1 MLKHLI
7 DRPVSVTMA
16 MLVAVVLGLTGI
28 RLLPVSLVPE
38 VDIPYITVQVS
49 DPALSA
55 REMDEVVVR
64 PLREQLIQVGGL
76 EDIVTESRDGSG
88 MLKLTFSHGA
98 DMDYLFIE
106 VNEKIDRSMGS
117 LPAIERPRVL
127 RASATDLPA
136 FFLNVTLRNEGGD
149 FLRLSQFA
157 EGVIVRRIEQLPEV
171 AMVDVTG
178 TMDEEILV
186 LPDQGKLTQLGLTMR
201 AFEAAIRSADIRL
214 GSLTIRDGEYRYNV
228 KFDARASSPE
238 DIGAIWIRAGDRLLQ
253 VRDVASVS
261 LQGAQR
267 TGLARSDGKEAVTL
281 AVIKQSDARMSDL
294 KKGVAGL
301 LDQFQTDYPEL
312 EFTLT
317 RDQTRLLEY
326 SIRNL
331 LGSILLALILACVV
345 IFLFMRDFR
354 SPALVSLTM
363 PLALVFSMLVFYL
376 AGMSLNI
383 VSLSG
388 LLLGVGMMADNT
400 IILVDNIT
408 ARWQRDGDLRTAVLE
423 GTKEVTGP
431 MLSSVLTTCAVFIPL
446 VFVSGIAGA
455 LFKDQALS
463 VTIVLLSSYLVTI
476 TVIPVYYWWWYR
488 NKSSF
493 QADAL
498 LERISFDA
506 PLQRWDSRWME
517 WFLNHR
523 SVAWGIVAVSVA
535 GMALCLV
542 FLRKERMP
550 EMTRTETILK
560 VDWNQRMDVPENEA
574 RVADLEAFVAQDV
587 LQSTSLVG
595 SQQFMLGHSGEQ
607 GITEASLYLSCR
619 DQRTLEDVERRLSE
633 WMTERYP
640 DAVWTFGE
648 AGNLFDMVF
657 ASTEAPLTA
666 RLRPSGI
673 PETDLETLRPL
684 IGRIR
689 EALPGVSIPTV
700 RTKTDVLF
708 IADPA
713 RMTLYGIGYEDLVS
727 VLRNALNG
735 NWLFTIVQGSRS
747 LPVVTG
753 TDLGDLTALLQ
764 ETFVEKGGRRIPAM
778 ELLRQT
784 YTEDL
789 KAIVSGPEG
798 NYYPLDFQASG
809 QNVPG
814 IMSVV
819 SETVRSDR
827 NYEVSYSGS
836 YFSNRKLTREM
847 LAILLVAI
855 TLLFLILASQFE
867 SLIQPVLILLEI
879 VIDLFAALLLLA
891 LLGVSLN
898 IMSLIGLVVVSG
910 IVINDSI
917 LKIDTINRL
926 HRSGMDLR
934 QAVMTASS
942 RRMKAILMT
951 SLTTILAVVPFL
963 ARGSMG
969 ADLQYPMSLVII
981 AGMTVGTLVSLFL
994 VPTLYYSVYH
1004 GRA

>member
-493 QADAL
+493 QVDAL

-689 EALPGVSIPTV
+689 EALPEVSIPTV

-847 LAILLVAI
+847 LVILLVAI

>member
-847 LAILLVAI
+847 LVILLVAI

>member
-689 EALPGVSIPTV
+689 EALPGISIPTV

-847 LAILLVAI
+847 LVILLVAI